1 MQFMIRGRILM
12 VAGILLPF
20 MLIQVNAA
28 DMESLKDTVGSELL
42 TQVDVQR
49 DALGDLGDASTDVDA
64 PEQLNLP
71 SPPKAHTA
79 TPGELALLQG
89 KTVHKQEPVEAPRQ
103 LRAKRQV
110 VPQPAAEQASA
121 VSVEPVAKWEAP
133 KDEAKSDDADV
144 EQLGG
149 QLQNIEAELGDT
161 APAVE
166 KKQLQKASAAP
177 PAEKKQAPAVAE
189 ASESEEDIEKE
200 AGDAGKSGESQKDDT
215 ENVVDGAMA
224 YIRTRLATEEHKSL
238 RLRQLLQQAVRSN
251 RNMRTKLEQFGSQ
264 LTEGAKL
271 QKTLRIVSAQKV
283 SQEED
288 KLVKEKARADTVT
301 KQLVNATKAAQI
313 GEKAMKFLGMRLKYT
328 KSQVAALL
336 LNLANSSQQNND
348 LRHRL
353 ATVSTTEAKDA
364 KMLAAAK
371 KQNDEQAKELAE
383 TKAALKKLQGS
394 KKAEDSKMVSFDRQ
408 RNLLEHREVSTDK
421 RDKILKKENN
431 LLKKNLATE
440 IQREEQLRE
449 MWSKESEAFTWQLR
463 AERANASESLMDL
476 EKARNEFRDL
486 RERVQKL
493 RQRASDGEK
502 NRHNAEDAANR
513 AQFALA
519 EAEAENKQLKGSVP
533 WLEAEVDR
541 QRQAAQNATKEASQ
555 MLKERDTV
563 KAILSEAQRNIVQLQ
578 GQYAD
583 ALQALVVAQAG
594 GSDAAKPQAPA
605 SSIQQFAGL
614 GQQSA
619 SNWPDQSAASN
630 PLGLPPVASPIG
642 FAQADGGPS
651 SLLEL
656 SRDSKALNNMMGGN
670 QAGNMRGK
678 VDLNAV
684 LRGMNGGR

>member
-1 MQFMIRGRILM
+1 
-12 VAGILLPF
+12 
-20 MLIQVNAA
+20 
-28 DMESLKDTVGSELL
+28 
-42 TQVDVQR
+42 
-49 DALGDLGDASTDVDA
+49 
-64 PEQLNLP
+64 
-71 SPPKAHTA
+71 
-79 TPGELALLQG
+79 
-89 KTVHKQEPVEAPRQ
+89 
-103 LRAKRQV
+103 
-110 VPQPAAEQASA
+110 
-121 VSVEPVAKWEAP
+121 
-133 KDEAKSDDADV
+133 
-144 EQLGG
+144 
-149 QLQNIEAELGDT
+149 
-161 APAVE
+161 
-166 KKQLQKASAAP
+166 
-177 PAEKKQAPAVAE
+177 
-189 ASESEEDIEKE
+189 
-200 AGDAGKSGESQKDDT
+200 
-215 ENVVDGAMA
+215 MA
-224 YIRTRLATEEHKSL
+224 YIRTRLAAEEHKSM

-251 RNMRTKLEQFGSQ
+251 RNMRTKLEQLGSQ

-271 QKTLRIVSAQKV
+271 QKTLRVVSAQKV
-283 SQEED
+283 SQEES
-288 KLVKEKARADTVT
+288 KLSQEKARADMVT

-353 ATVSTTEAKDA
+353 AAVSATESKDA

-371 KQNDEQAKELAE
+371 KQNEDQAKELAE
-383 TKAALKKLQGS
+383 AKAALKKLQDA
-394 KKAEDSKMVSFDRQ
+394 KKAEDGKMITFDRQ
-408 RNLLEHREVSTDK
+408 KNLLEHRQVSTEK

-431 LLKKNLATE
+431 LLKKNMATE

-502 NRHNAEDAANR
+502 SRHNAEDAANR

-541 QRQAAQNATKEASQ
+541 QRQSAANATKQAQ
-555 MLKERDTV
+555 QAIKERDTV
-563 KAILSEAQRNIVQLQ
+563 KSILGEAQKNIVQLQ

-594 GSDAAKPQAPA
+594 GSEAAKPQAPA

-614 GQQSA
+614 GA
-619 SNWPDQSAASN
+619 N
-630 PLGLPPVASPIG
+630 PLGLPPAVSASGSVSFP
-642 FAQADGGPS
+642 QAAGGP
-651 SLLEL
+651 
-656 SRDSKALNNMMGGN
+656 
-670 QAGNMRGK
+670 
-678 VDLNAV
+678 
-684 LRGMNGGR
+684 